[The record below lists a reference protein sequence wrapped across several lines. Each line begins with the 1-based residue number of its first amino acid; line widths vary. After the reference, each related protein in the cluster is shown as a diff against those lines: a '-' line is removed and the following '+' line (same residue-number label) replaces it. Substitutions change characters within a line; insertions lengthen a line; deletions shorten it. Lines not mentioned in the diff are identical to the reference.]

1 MDISLAFLSGSVC
14 KLYDDLD
21 DNIYLKQFKE
31 PFLMELLKGVHYIG
45 GTALSIFDPLFF
57 IISYIGNF
65 LHNLKN
71 NESFKKPYE
80 ASLLYS
86 CLIMFFVIDYKK
98 IGGLTILDFL
108 CVCWFLFWM
117 FTEPLL
123 KFPEVSY
130 NKFYFR
136 IIGVLLTVFGYFITS
151 SNTFKNIMV
160 YVLGYGSISLCVQYY
175 SLNQPQLTQKI
186 AKSKKINPTS
196 KKINPTP
203 DKNLKIKSKK
213 IQVKNT

>member
-1 MDISLAFLSGSVC
+1 MNIFLSFLSGSVC

-21 DNIYLKQFKE
+21 DNIYLKQFKDATI
-31 PFLMELLKGVHYIG
+31 MEALKGIHYIC
-45 GTALSIFDPLFF
+45 GTALSILDPLFF

-98 IGGLTILDFL
+98 IGGLTLVDYFCIG
-108 CVCWFLFWM
+108 WFLFWM
-117 FTEPLL
+117 FMEPLL

-136 IIGVLLTVFGYFITS
+136 IIGVLLTIFGYCITS
-151 SNTFKNIMV
+151 SNTFKNIML

-175 SLNQPQLTQKI
+175 SLNQHQLTQKS
-186 AKSKKINPTS
+186 KSNKINPKS
-196 KKINPTP
+196 NKKI
-203 DKNLKIKSKK
+203 KIKSKK

>member
-1 MDISLAFLSGSVC
+1 MNIFLAFLSGSVC

-21 DNIYLKQFKE
+21 DNIYLKRLKE
-31 PFLMELLKGVHYIG
+31 PMLMEALKGIHYIC
-45 GTALSIFDPLFF
+45 GTALSVLDPLFF

-86 CLIMFFVIDYKK
+86 CFIMFFVIDYKK
-98 IGGLTILDFL
+98 IEYITLLDCF
-108 CVCWFLFWM
+108 CIIWFLFWM
-117 FTEPLL
+117 FMEPLL

-136 IIGVLLTVFGYFITS
+136 VIGVILTIFGYFITYS
-151 SNTFKNIMV
+151 ATFKNIMI
-160 YVLGYGSISLCVQYY
+160 YVLGYGLVSLYVQYY
-175 SLNQPQLTQKI
+175 SLNILTKTQKHKI
-186 AKSKKINPTS
+186 TKKS
-196 KKINPTP
+196 TP
-203 DKNLKIKSKK
+203 IKNIKIKTKNNKK
-213 IQVKNT
+213 

>member
-1 MDISLAFLSGSVC
+1 MNIFLAFISGLVC

-31 PFLMELLKGVHYIG
+31 PTLMELLKGSHYICA
-45 GTALSIFDPLFF
+45 TALSILDPLFF
-57 IISYIGNF
+57 IISYLGNF

-98 IGGLTILDFL
+98 IGSLTFLDYF
-108 CVCWFLFWM
+108 CISWFLFWM
-117 FTEPLL
+117 FMEPLL

-136 IIGVLLTVFGYFITS
+136 FIGILLTFVGYFIAS

-160 YVLGYGSISLCVQYY
+160 YVLGYGLISLCVQYY
-175 SLNQPQLTQKI
+175 SLQHKNKNKSNKNKNKTNKNKNKSNKNNKI
-186 AKSKKINPTS
+186 QT
-196 KKINPTP
+196 
-203 DKNLKIKSKK
+203 
-213 IQVKNT
+213 QVKNT